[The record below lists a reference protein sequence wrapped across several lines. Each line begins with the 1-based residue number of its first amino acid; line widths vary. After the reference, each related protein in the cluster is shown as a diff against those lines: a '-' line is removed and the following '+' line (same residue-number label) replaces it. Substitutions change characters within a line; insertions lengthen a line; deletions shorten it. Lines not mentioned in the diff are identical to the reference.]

1 MHQWH
6 FSSSTT
12 VLLYQQSSTRHRGS
26 DRFVTEITSSVANGA
41 RMGRR
46 MELTI
51 VFSRAG
57 GLALAVT
64 ALAVLT
70 VGNLWFTA
78 NNLVFFT
85 LIYGDVVW
93 AGCLLWFQVRWLCLG
108 GAQPADGK
116 LLVLIAVEWTDAC
129 FTIGTACAAITVD
142 QFALQN
148 CDTRAHCVLSLVAVV
163 MACAAGALAAVSAL
177 GMLWILGC
185 RFRPS

>member
-1 MHQWH
+1 
-6 FSSSTT
+6 
-12 VLLYQQSSTRHRGS
+12 
-26 DRFVTEITSSVANGA
+26 
-41 RMGRR
+41 MGRR
-46 MELTI
+46 MELTV

-64 ALAVLT
+64 ALTVLT
-70 VGNLWFTA
+70 VANLWFTA

-93 AGCLLWFQVRWLCLG
+93 AGCLLWFLVRWLCLG
-108 GAQPADGK
+108 GAQPANGK
-116 LLVLIAVEWTDAC
+116 LLILIAVEWTDAC

-142 QFALQN
+142 QFALQHHY
-148 CDTRAHCVLSLVAVV
+148 CDTRVHCVLSLVAAA

-185 RFRPS
+185 RFRPAQAP